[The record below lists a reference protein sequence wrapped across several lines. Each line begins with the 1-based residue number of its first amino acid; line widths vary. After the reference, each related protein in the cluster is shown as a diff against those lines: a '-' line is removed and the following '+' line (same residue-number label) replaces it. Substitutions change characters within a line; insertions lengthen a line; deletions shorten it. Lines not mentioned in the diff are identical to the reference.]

1 MATYNLTD
9 LTDPQKFQAKYPAT
23 VKAINPVYWNAVELD
38 MYVKIRRES
47 EYFWVQ
53 VRKIDGCTITGEVYY
68 ELGTNNFNI
77 GDLLVFDKCYQF
89 DIYDQ
94 QIFDLVPGMN
104 RYSSHS
110 AATRDWTSVQGPP
123 TTSSKC

>member
-9 LTDPQKFQAKYPAT
+9 LTDPQVFQRKYPDT
-23 VKAINPVYWNAVELD
+23 VHAIDPAYWNAVELD

-53 VRKIDGCTITGEVYY
+53 IREIDGSTLTGEVYY
-68 ELGTNNFNI
+68 ELGTNDFDI
-77 GDLLVFDKCYQF
+77 GDMLIFDKCYQF

-94 QIFDLVPGMN
+94 EIFNLVPGMN
-104 RYSSHS
+104 RFSSHS
-110 AATRDWTSVQGPP
+110 AATRDWTSIQGPP
-123 TTSSKC
+123 RTSNC